1 MNDLTDIQTRFPAL
15 SDGWA
20 RFDGPAGT
28 QVVDTAIEAMSD
40 WQRSGR
46 NANSHGAFPAA
57 QACDDLVDETSKIM
71 GGTSFCRSCGNDFW
85 AEHNR
90 QHDGVD
96 ESSSG

>member
-28 QVVDTAIEAMSD
+28 QVVDTAIDAMSD

-57 QACDDLVDETSKIM
+57 QACEIYASLPQLIDTPPDTFLSQLSKLSDDAN
-71 GGTSFCRSCGNDFW
+71 CPN
-85 AEHNR
+85 
-90 QHDGVD
+90 
-96 ESSSG
+96 